1 MMGAYLDNSATTKPC
16 EAVLQAMVT
25 NMQARFYNPS
35 ALYRPAMEVERDLV
49 RARQAIAERLQTP
62 DKSVIFTSGGTEAD
76 YLAIMGYMLAQRK
89 GGTILMS
96 AAEHPAVKNACKAAG
111 ELLAYTVKEIPL
123 TKTGSLDLDALEGM
137 MNESVRL
144 ICVMQVSNET
154 GTIMPLKQV
163 AALRDRLSPEA
174 AIHVDGV
181 QGFLRVPMSLPEMGI
196 QSYALSAHKI
206 HGPKGVGALVI
217 AHGHKIRPLVVGGGQ
232 QDGVRGG
239 TENTVGIDG
248 FRAAIEAYPHA
259 AYSTTHM
266 LAMKN
271 KMVAQLRA
279 AIPEMVIVGAQP
291 DDSQSAAHILMVALP
306 PVRGET
312 MVHALEQDEV
322 YIGTGSACSSKRQR
336 ISPALAAM
344 GLAPQLAESVVRI
357 SFSPHNSHDEVAYAT
372 DRIIQRYRQLSRF
385 RRR

>member
-1 MMGAYLDNSATTKPC
+1 MEAYLDNSATTKPC
-16 EAVLQAMVT
+16 EAALQAMMT
-25 NMQARFYNPS
+25 HMQTRFYNPS

-76 YLAIMGYMLAQRK
+76 YLAVMGYMLAQRK

-123 TKTGSLDLDALEGM
+123 TKRGSLDLDSLEEM

-144 ICVMQVSNET
+144 ICVMQVCNET
-154 GTIMPLKQV
+154 GVIMPLEQV
-163 AALRDRLSPEA
+163 VALRDRLSPEA

-181 QGFLRVPMSLPEMGI
+181 QGFMRVPMNLPALGI

-217 AHGHKIRPLVVGGGQ
+217 AHGHKIRPLMVGGGQ
-232 QDGVRGG
+232 QGGVRGG
-239 TENTVGIDG
+239 TENTTAIEGL
-248 FRAAIEAYPHA
+248 RAAIEAYPHP

-266 LAMKN
+266 FALKN
-271 KMVAQLRA
+271 KMVEQLRE
-279 AIPEMVIVGAQP
+279 AIPDMVIIGAGP
-291 DDSQSAAHILMVALP
+291 EESQSAAHILMVALP

-322 YIGTGSACSSKRQR
+322 YIGTGSACSSKKQK
-336 ISPALAAM
+336 ISPVLASM
-344 GLAPQLAESVVRI
+344 GITPQLAESVVRI
-357 SFSPHNSHDEVAYAT
+357 SFSPHNSHVDVAYAT
-372 DRIIQRYRQLSRF
+372 EKIIQRYGQLSRF